1 MGGGCRVLNEARRSW
16 EAVWAQQAC
25 TRVCLF
31 SCPSLSATLSPP
43 TLTHSPD
50 TLPASQA
57 WLSTIPQTWRML
69 SPHPSPTLAAPAA
82 GRPEAWAPA
91 PRCSATPLALWA
103 PATTSREL
111 EGLLIVVMGSGA
123 SGGRKEPVLLLSLL
137 AASQRS
143 CACAT
148 RRPEIR
154 EGWASYDAKVDL
166 FSLGVRM
173 LVGCRCSLC

>member
-1 MGGGCRVLNEARRSW
+1 M
-16 EAVWAQQAC
+16 
-25 TRVCLF
+25 
-31 SCPSLSATLSPP
+31 
-43 TLTHSPD
+43 
-50 TLPASQA
+50 
-57 WLSTIPQTWRML
+57 
-69 SPHPSPTLAAPAA
+69 
-82 GRPEAWAPA
+82 
-91 PRCSATPLALWA
+91 
-103 PATTSREL
+103 
-111 EGLLIVVMGSGA
+111 MGSGA